1 MDPFGVLGVPRDA
14 DEDSIRRAFRT
25 RARLE
30 HPDTGGDA
38 SRMTALLDAY
48 KEALSLASRRT
59 GPQAGGRV
67 HGSRAERDV
76 ASFTV
81 DALPVVAHEA
91 LLMVAA
97 MLGDVAEDEPPYL
110 LEFLIRDGGDVWC
123 RCDLV
128 PDAGSTT
135 VSVTVSPAGDEP
147 LVRCEQVRDLIVAEL
162 NELSWD

>member
-1 MDPFGVLGVPRDA
+1 VLGVPRDA
-14 DEDSIRRAFRT
+14 DEESIRRAFRS

-38 SRMTALLDAY
+38 ARMAALLDAY
-48 KEALSLASRRT
+48 NAALSHVRGT
-59 GPQAGGRV
+59 AGEPARGKAPNT
-67 HGSRAERDV
+67 RAERDV
-76 ASFTV
+76 ASFTI

-97 MLGDVAEDEPPYL
+97 MLGDVAEDDPPYL
-110 LEFLIRDGGDVWC
+110 LEFLIRDGGEVWC

-135 VSVTVSPAGDEP
+135 VSVTVSPVGDEP
-147 LVRCEQVRDLIVAEL
+147 LVRCEQVRDLIVTEL
-162 NELSWD
+162 NELSWE